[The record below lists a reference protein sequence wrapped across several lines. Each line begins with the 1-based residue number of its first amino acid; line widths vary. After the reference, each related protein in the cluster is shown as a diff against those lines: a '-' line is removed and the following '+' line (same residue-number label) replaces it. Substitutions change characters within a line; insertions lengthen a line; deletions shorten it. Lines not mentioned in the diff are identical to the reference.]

1 MSIKIETERL
11 ILREFTDNDAAEASY
26 NSKQP
31 TVAHFMSDMILESE
45 QKALEWIHWIN
56 NDKFNI
62 AVPCVVLAIELKSLE
77 VFKAYHN

>member
-31 TVAHFMSDMILESE
+31 TVAHFMSDMILENE
-45 QKALEWIHWIN
+45 QKRLALTRFI
-56 NDKFNI
+56 
-62 AVPCVVLAIELKSLE
+62 
-77 VFKAYHN
+77 